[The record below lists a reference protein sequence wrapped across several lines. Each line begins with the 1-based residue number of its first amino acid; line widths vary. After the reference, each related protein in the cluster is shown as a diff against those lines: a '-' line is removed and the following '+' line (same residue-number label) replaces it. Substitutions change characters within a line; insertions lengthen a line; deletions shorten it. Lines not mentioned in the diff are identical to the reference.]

1 MRLGQ
6 SVIFPTVRFLRYN
19 LFIVLFF
26 FSSDESPP
34 YIQCP
39 QNIDVSANP
48 DNDTTEVTWGVP
60 VAVDNS
66 GFIPVLTSD
75 PAVVPPVRF
84 PIGVT
89 TVTYRAEDLSEN
101 VAKCKFYVTVN
112 GQCMCK
118 RVGGEERKG

>member
-1 MRLGQ
+1 M
-6 SVIFPTVRFLRYN
+6 
-19 LFIVLFF
+19 F
-26 FSSDESPP
+26 FSPTDESPP

-48 DNDTTEVTWGVP
+48 DSDTTEVTWAVP

-75 PAVVPPVRF
+75 PAVVPPARF

-89 TVTYRAEDLSEN
+89 AVTYRAEDLSEN

-112 GQCMCK
+112 GQSAH
-118 RVGGEERKG
+118 